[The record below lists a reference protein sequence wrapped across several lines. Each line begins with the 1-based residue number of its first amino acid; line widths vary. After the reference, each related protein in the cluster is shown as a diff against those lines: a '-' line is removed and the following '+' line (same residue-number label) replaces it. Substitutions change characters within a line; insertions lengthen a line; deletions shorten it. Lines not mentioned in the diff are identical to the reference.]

1 MSGVR
6 SLVRN
11 STVKGFASAAS
22 APIYVDSDD
31 NIVKVIPAGTGSTE
45 VQIVDASSAQTLTN
59 KTLTSPTI
67 TSPTITGTVSAN
79 RNVQTVAA
87 AGSVQGDAGAITVSS
102 PGLAF
107 VTGADATKGVVLPA
121 AVAGYDIVVKN
132 DDAANAILKVY
143 PASGDIINALGA
155 NNAISMAAKT
165 SALFVALDATTWY
178 TVPLLPS

>member
-11 STVKGFASAAS
+11 KTVKGFASAAS

-59 KTLTSPTI
+59 KTLTSPV
-67 TSPTITGTVSAN
+67 ITGATISAN